1 MKPLIYFLVTNDL
14 SNDQRMR
21 RICSSLQSKY
31 RPILVGRKFTGS
43 QKLSLPFDTIRLKC
57 WINKGKL
64 FYLEYQFRLFIM
76 LLFKRF
82 DAICAIDYDTLPAA
96 LLLAKI
102 KSKKLIFDG
111 HEYFTEVPE
120 LEGRPLS
127 KSIWSMVGK
136 MGIPYADLCY
146 TVNKSLAERYTE
158 IYKKRFYVVRNM
170 PDTMVQTHRADT
182 FHSDSLWYQGVL
194 NKGRGLE
201 QLIESLLLLTDMKLE
216 IAGQGDVAS
225 KLNELVDKFK
235 LQDRVHF
242 LGNLSREEMSN
253 RARQSFLGFNLLVSN
268 SLNYYF
274 SLANKFFDYVNSGL
288 PQVCMDFPEYKGLN
302 DEYQVAILT
311 DDCTP
316 EAIADL
322 VLECKKDHL
331 RYSELSRNCLTA
343 AQKWNWQNESI
354 NLIEIYDEL
363 FSEK

>member
-21 RICSSLQSKY
+21 RICSSLQTNYS
-31 RPILVGRKFTGS
+31 PILVGRKFSNS
-43 QKLSLPFDTIRLKC
+43 QKLTLSFETIRLKC
-57 WINKGKL
+57 LINKGKL
-64 FYLEYQFRLFIM
+64 FYLEYQIRLFFM

-96 LLLAKI
+96 MLLTKI
-102 KSKKLIFDG
+102 KGKKLIFDG

-120 LEGRPLS
+120 LEGRPMS
-127 KSIWSMVGK
+127 KSIWSIVGK
-136 MGIPYADLCY
+136 VGIPYADLCY

-158 IYKKRFYVVRNM
+158 MYNKQFFVVRNM
-170 PDTMVQTHRADT
+170 PDTIVQPFREDT
-182 FHSDSLWYQGVL
+182 FNSNTLWYQGVL

-201 QLIESLLLLTDMKLE
+201 QLIESLLLLPDMKLE

-225 KLNELVDKFK
+225 KLNELVAK
-235 LQDRVHF
+235 LNLHDRVHF
-242 LGNLSREEMSN
+242 LGNLSREEMSI

-288 PQVCMDFPEYKGLN
+288 PQVCMDFPEYKSLN
-302 DEYQVAILT
+302 EEYEVAILT
-311 DDCTP
+311 DECTP
-316 EAIADL
+316 HAIATII
-322 VLECKKDHL
+322 LECKKDPA
-331 RYSELSRNCLTA
+331 RYIELSQNCLSA
-343 AQKWNWQNESI
+343 AQKWNWQKESI

-363 FSEK
+363 FREK